1 MKDEVQ
7 MFFYASSIFLD
18 GFTVDT
24 CGVVDKLCPPS
35 YVCIIHI
42 LICKSMA
49 VSLRDGLHSP
59 SGACLPRAMV
69 QNMKILFNKQK

>member
-7 MFFYASSIFLD
+7 MLFCASSIFLD
-18 GFTVDT
+18 GVTVDT
-24 CGVVDKLCPPS
+24 CIVVDKLCPLS
-35 YVCIIHI
+35 YIRIIHI
-42 LICKSMA
+42 LSCKSIA

-59 SGACLPRAMV
+59 SGACLPPAS